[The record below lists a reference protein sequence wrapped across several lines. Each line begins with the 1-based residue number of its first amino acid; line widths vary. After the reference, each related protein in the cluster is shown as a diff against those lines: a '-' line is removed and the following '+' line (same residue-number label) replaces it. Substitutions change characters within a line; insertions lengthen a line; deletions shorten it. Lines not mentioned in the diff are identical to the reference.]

1 MEIKAAVL
9 AAMEASAPYAT
20 SQPLTLETLQL
31 DPPGPGE
38 VLVRIKA
45 AGLCHSDLSV
55 INGNRPRP
63 MPMALGHEAAGI
75 VEEVGPVEGAG
86 RSDLE
91 PGDHV
96 VFVFVPSCGHCE
108 PCTVGRPAL
117 CEPGAA
123 ANGAGTLLSGARRL
137 RRSDGTTVNHHL
149 GVSAF
154 ADYATV
160 SRRSLVKVDKDL
172 PLNEAALFGCAV
184 LTGVGAV
191 FNTAQVPAGSSVA
204 VIGLGGVGLSSLLG
218 AVAAG
223 ARQIV
228 AVDLSENKL
237 AFARELGATD
247 TFNAR
252 DPDAIAQ
259 VKAATRGGVEYAF
272 ELAGSTRALD
282 SAFQITRRGGTT
294 VTAGLPAPTATL
306 PLHPVTLV
314 AEERTLKGSYIGT
327 AVPGR
332 DIPRYIELYRRG
344 RLPVDRLLSG
354 TLKHNELN
362 EGFDRLHEGSVFRQV
377 VLL

>member
-9 AAMEASAPYAT
+9 TAMEVAAPYAA
-20 SQPLTLETLQL
+20 SQPLTVETWEL

-75 VEEVGPVEGAG
+75 VEEVGPVEGA
-86 RSDLE
+86 RSDLA

-137 RRSDGTTVNHHL
+137 HRPDGTTVHHHL

-160 SRRSLVKVDKDL
+160 SRHSLVKVDKDL

-191 FNTAQVPAGSSVA
+191 FNTAQIPAGSSVA
-204 VIGLGGVGLSSLLG
+204 VIGLGGVGLASLLG
-218 AVAAG
+218 AVASG
-223 ARQIV
+223 ARQVV
-228 AVDLSENKL
+228 AIARSEHKL

-252 DPDAIAQ
+252 DPDIVAE
-259 VKAATRGGVEYAF
+259 VKAATGGGVEYAF
-272 ELAGSTRALD
+272 EMAGSTRALD

-306 PLHPVTLV
+306 PLSPVTLV

-344 RLPVDRLLSG
+344 RLPVDKLLSG
-354 TLKHNELN
+354 TLKHDELN
-362 EGFDRLHEGSVFRQV
+362 QGFDRLHEGAVIRQV